1 MSTETPSSGSQ
12 SSANGTQSGRQLPPP
27 IVTLA
32 ARAGAGGNIVG
43 PMVAERLGV
52 SFLDRFITQGVA
64 ERAGVP
70 EEVVAANEE
79 QPRGGLS
86 RLMASFSMLPPPDG
100 PPVEGLAND
109 ESHLRIE
116 VEEFISEASVN
127 GGVILGRGAN
137 FVLRSRPEV
146 LSVWLGGP
154 RETRVLELMRAE
166 NLDRRTAERT
176 VDSHDEA
183 RLGYVR
189 RNYGSERED
198 PADYHLM
205 IDSTALDLDTVV
217 DIIVAASMAR
227 RRQAAPSGQR

>member
-1 MSTETPSSGSQ
+1 MSSEMSSPRGPSSAEGSPV
-12 SSANGTQSGRQLPPP
+12 AGQLPPA

-43 PMVAERLGV
+43 PRVAERLGV
-52 SFLDRFITQGVA
+52 GFLDRFITKGVA
-64 ERAGVP
+64 QHAGVP

-79 QPRGGLS
+79 RPRGGLS
-86 RLMASFSMLPPPDG
+86 RLMASFSLIPPPDG

-116 VEEFISEASVN
+116 VEEFIAEASVN

-137 FVLRSRPEV
+137 FVLRSRPNV

-154 RETRVLELMRAE
+154 REARVKELMRID
-166 NLDRRTAERT
+166 NVDQKSAERA
-176 VDSHDEA
+176 VDLHDEA

-205 IDSTALDLDTVV
+205 IDTTVLDLDTVV
-217 DIIVAASMAR
+217 DIIVDASVAR
-227 RRQAAPSGQR
+227 RRRAVTSG

>member
-1 MSTETPSSGSQ
+1 MSTETPSPGGQ
-12 SSANGTQSGRQLPPP
+12 SSANGSQAIGQLPPP

-64 ERAGVP
+64 EHAGLP
-70 EEVVAANEE
+70 EQVVAANEE

-86 RLMASFSMLPPPDG
+86 RLMASFSKLPPPDG
-100 PPVEGLAND
+100 PPAEGLAND

-116 VEEFISEASVN
+116 VEQFIAEASVN

-146 LSVWLGGP
+146 LTVWLGGP
-154 RETRVLELMRAE
+154 REARVKEVMRMDNVDQKA
-166 NLDRRTAERT
+166 AERA
-176 VDSHDEA
+176 VDFHDEA

-227 RRQAAPSGQR
+227 RRQAASSGQR

>member
-1 MSTETPSSGSQ
+1 
-12 SSANGTQSGRQLPPP
+12 
-27 IVTLA
+27 VTLA

-86 RLMASFSMLPPPDG
+86 RLMASFSMIPPPDG
-100 PPVEGLAND
+100 PPAAGLAND

-116 VEEFISEASVN
+116 VEEFIAGASVH

-137 FVLRSRPEV
+137 FVLRSRPDV

-154 RETRVLELMRAE
+154 REMRVLELMRAE
-166 NLDRRTAERT
+166 NVDRRTAERA
-176 VDSHDEA
+176 VDFHDEA

-205 IDSTALDLDTVV
+205 IDSTALGLDTVV
-217 DIIVAASMAR
+217 NIIVEASMAR
-227 RRQAAPSGQR
+227 RRQAASSGQR